1 MFLPSFLFS
10 SLIYKS
16 VHGRERVNGFE
27 PICDIS
33 WLQNDYNLHVNP
45 LNIGQIVNNQSS
57 IHKASVSYEE
67 INLDSQ
73 TSQKIL
79 ILLPNINY
87 ESGIGQY
94 IRIVPLIALQDIHA
108 GQELFSTYFSLV

>member
-1 MFLPSFLFS
+1 MFLPSFPFS

-33 WLQNDYNLHVNP
+33 WLQNDYNLQVNP

-57 IHKASVSYEE
+57 IHKANVSYEE
-67 INLDSQ
+67 INLDSH

-79 ILLPNINY
+79 SLLPNINY
-87 ESGIGQY
+87 ESGIGQH